1 MLTKFKQALFLVLAL
16 VISSSVFA
24 NDPYND
30 MQVAADKIFST
41 MKAQSAS
48 IKSNPNKLKD
58 IVRADLLPYVQVKYA
73 GALILG
79 DAYKSATDAQR
90 TAYFKA
96 FENYLVQAFA
106 QALSMYNGQTYQV
119 EAPKDL
125 TNKSLI
131 SIRVLLNQPDK
142 NQQPIRIDFQWR
154 KNTVT
159 GEWKAYD
166 LTAEGVSMVTTKQ
179 NEWAA
184 ILRQNGIDALTKQLN
199 DLSNRKI
206 DPNAKQKG

>member
-1 MLTKFKQALFLVLAL
+1 MLTKFKQTLFLVLTL
-16 VISSSVFA
+16 VISTSAFA
-24 NDPYND
+24 NNPYND
-30 MQVAADKIFST
+30 MQVAADKIFNT
-41 MKAQSAS
+41 MKTQSAS

-58 IVRADLLPYVQVKYA
+58 IVRTDLLPYVQVKYA

-119 EAPKDL
+119 EAAKDL

-179 NEWAA
+179 NEWAT